1 MTARNGGEVDLTRKN
16 SSQYTFKMPAGS
28 VVIEVSFIKEE
39 DAPTA
44 EMSFGDVP
52 ESYWAYSEIQWAYE
66 NGYMNGTSATTFNPT
81 GTVTRQQ
88 VWMIL
93 ARMSGA
99 NPANM
104 AAAKTWAEGNGISD
118 GTNPGGAV
126 TRQQLVSLLYRF
138 AGQMGYDTNAK
149 ADLSSYPDAGAVA
162 SYATDAMAWAV
173 ANSIVGGTT
182 AGTLDPTGTATRAQF
197 AVILWRFY
205 QTSAN

>member
-1 MTARNGGEVDLTRKN
+1 
-16 SSQYTFKMPAGS
+16 
-28 VVIEVSFIKEE
+28 
-39 DAPTA
+39 
-44 EMSFGDVP
+44 
-52 ESYWAYSEIQWAYE
+52 
-66 NGYMNGTSATTFNPT
+66 
-81 GTVTRQQ
+81 
-88 VWMIL
+88 MIL

-104 AAAKTWAEGNGISD
+104 AAAKTWAEENGISD

-182 AGTLDPTGTATRAQF
+182 QGTLNPAGTANRAQF